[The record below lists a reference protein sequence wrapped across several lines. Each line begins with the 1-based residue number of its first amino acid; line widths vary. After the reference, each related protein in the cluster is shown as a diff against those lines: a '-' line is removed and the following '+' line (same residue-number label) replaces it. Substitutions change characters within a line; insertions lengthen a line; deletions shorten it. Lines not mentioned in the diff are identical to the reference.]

1 MLIKTISRLIC
12 WAEAYKGSCQ
22 TSMME
27 CFAKI
32 EIILVSNSLGA
43 VTIFAKRTM
52 MFDRIVNTSVLSVF
66 MYLTLMQH
74 WLIIL
79 VFII

>member
-27 CFAKI
+27 CFTKI
-32 EIILVSNSLGA
+32 AFSSGVIFEIEGSIQQRDIKGHFFP
-43 VTIFAKRTM
+43 IKK
-52 MFDRIVNTSVLSVF
+52 
-66 MYLTLMQH
+66 TLRGHLWFEQA
-74 WLIIL
+74 LCS
-79 VFII
+79 

>member
-1 MLIKTISRLIC
+1 
-12 WAEAYKGSCQ
+12 
-22 TSMME
+22 MME

-74 WLIIL
+74 
-79 VFII
+79 